1 MPAFGEDYGGDGD
14 DDQDDTGGLSRAHS
28 ADFPLINSNTK

>member
-1 MPAFGEDYGGDGD
+1 MTEASCQEAGSDQGEDDGAD
-14 DDQDDTGGLSRAHS
+14 LSRAHS